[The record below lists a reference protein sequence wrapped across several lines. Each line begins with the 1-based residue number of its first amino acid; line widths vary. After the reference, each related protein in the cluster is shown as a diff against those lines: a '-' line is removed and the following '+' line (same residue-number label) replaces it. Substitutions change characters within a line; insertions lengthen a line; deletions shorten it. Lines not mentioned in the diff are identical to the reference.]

1 MSDEQALRARLIDC
15 AFGAFFAASLIVLI
29 IGQQW
34 MLNLQMKDKHEAAPM
49 FTAGLVLTG
58 VATILGIGRFCVRV
72 RPKNAPVHH
81 AEAYSDAAGLYVAL
95 VPGLMVVP
103 TRFQTPEVRIWST
116 WSLRC
121 TTLAFVVNMPA
132 EIGLSI
138 DITGADGSF
147 ALFVAP
153 MPFVCLGSSLALWS
167 VVRVIVDGSGAT
179 CRPLCSVSY
188 SSLHIIS
195 TGIALAALIAS
206 IALGL
211 VLGPVAAKEVSEKEG
226 LDDGDTDEWIFHV
239 HASVRFG
246 LLVCTLISLSVAARL
261 GCALKARPE
270 GAMPDA
276 EIELRAPAPT
286 VPTTFSVQ
294 VPPDGVAGATMRVT
308 APNGVMLD
316 VTVPHGAA
324 PGSLFQ
330 VAMPTVS
337 TVPSVTAVAI
347 VSDKSDAGV
356 QHKSWD

>member
-72 RPKNAPVHH
+72 RPKNAPVN

-138 DITGADGSF
+138 DITAADGSF
-147 ALFVAP
+147 GLFVAP
-153 MPFVCLGSSLALWS
+153 TPFG
-167 VVRVIVDGSGAT
+167 
-179 CRPLCSVSY
+179 
-188 SSLHIIS
+188 
-195 TGIALAALIAS
+195 LAA
-206 IALGL
+206 
-211 VLGPVAAKEVSEKEG
+211 VE
-226 LDDGDTDEWIFHV
+226 
-239 HASVRFG
+239 
-246 LLVCTLISLSVAARL
+246 
-261 GCALKARPE
+261 
-270 GAMPDA
+270 
-276 EIELRAPAPT
+276 
-286 VPTTFSVQ
+286 
-294 VPPDGVAGATMRVT
+294 
-308 APNGVMLD
+308 
-316 VTVPHGAA
+316 
-324 PGSLFQ
+324 
-330 VAMPTVS
+330 
-337 TVPSVTAVAI
+337 
-347 VSDKSDAGV
+347 
-356 QHKSWD
+356 